1 MSICYIGGKSIISVP
16 NSNYHIDIFSKQWEL
31 AKIKAWV
38 AKWSIYFIWV
48 QPH

>member
-1 MSICYIGGKSIISVP
+1 MSIYYIGGEYYNVP
-16 NSNYHIDIFSKQWEL
+16 NSNYQIDLFSKQWEL